1 MRILMIALLL
11 GLLSGGVVQAQ
22 GDFKPNDDGFIRNW
36 VILAPIPLDAGQSG
50 ADGLGKQQVPDEAR
64 LHPKDGEKITV
75 GDKELA
81 WKKYEADDY
90 FINFNTFLGRETE
103 NSVGYAVCY
112 LVADKEMPALKMK
125 TGSDDQGKI
134 YLNGKEIWKNSE
146 ARALEK
152 DQDTTEDVTLKE
164 GTNTLVFKV
173 VNEGMDWSGCV
184 RFIDKDG
191 NPVKNLKVLLARP

>member
-11 GLLSGGVVQAQ
+11 GLLGGGVVQAQ

-36 VILAPIPLDAGQSG
+36 LILAPIPLDAGQSG

-90 FINFNTFLGRETE
+90 FINFNTLLGKETE

-146 ARALEK
+146 ARAGEGPGHHGRRDAEGR
-152 DQDTTEDVTLKE
+152 DQYPRLQGGERGD
-164 GTNTLVFKV
+164 GLV
-173 VNEGMDWSGCV
+173 
-184 RFIDKDG
+184 RLR
-191 NPVKNLKVLLARP
+191 PVH